1 LLFNPITSKLG
12 EKFLENHMLL
22 NDAFTLVP
30 PIVAIFIAVWRK
42 NAILALAVGIILT
55 WLMNSGFDP
64 LVTLNDTTVGLFN
77 VVSGEGNR
85 RIIIFSLLIG
95 ALLTLMK
102 RSGGITRFIE
112 VLASKN
118 LVTNR
123 RQASLLPAII
133 GTSIF
138 TDTNLSMFTAGISS
152 QNLFDKF
159 GLSRARLAFL
169 IDSTCSPVSILL
181 LVNGWGAYI
190 LGLLDGYHLSD
201 TVGVL
206 IDTIFFNFYP
216 IIILIF
222 VYYTAV
228 TTKIYGPM
236 RQSVANKPS
245 ESADIETDQIGTV
258 SNNGKASYLVLPMVL
273 ICVLT
278 IALLLVSG
286 DGDIRRGSGSWS
298 VMWAVIASYALLVL
312 MLVKDAV
319 FAPSA
324 LFKHSI
330 DGIKELMPVVVILVL
345 SFAFGD
351 AVKAYGTGTYV
362 SGLVG
367 QSFPLMLI
375 APMLFVTAGVMAFAT
390 GTSWGTFAVL
400 IPIAVPLSLST
411 GLPPSLL
418 VAAVLGGGI
427 FGDHSSPISDS
438 TIIAS
443 MASGCDH
450 IEHVKTQL
458 PYNLVA
464 AVLAIIGY
472 IVYVSFFISPA
483 A

>member
-1 LLFNPITSKLG
+1 
-12 EKFLENHMLL
+12 MLL
-22 NDAFTLVP
+22 NDAFTLIP

-169 IDSTCSPVSILL
+169 IDSTCSPISILL

-190 LGLLDGYHLSD
+190 LGLLDGYQLSD

-216 IIILIF
+216 IIILVF

-228 TTKIYGPM
+228 TTKVYGPM
-236 RQSVANKPS
+236 SQSVANIPRKS
-245 ESADIETDQIGTV
+245 TETGIEQIGAV
-258 SNNGKASYLVLPMVL
+258 SSNGKASYLILPMVL

-278 IALLLVSG
+278 IALLLFSG

-298 VMWAVIASYALLVL
+298 VMWAVISAYALLLL

-319 FAPSA
+319 FSPLA

-330 DGIKELMPVVVILVL
+330 DGIKELIPVVVILIL

-400 IPIAVPLSLST
+400 IPIAMPLSIST

-472 IVYVSFFISPA
+472 IVYVGLFVGA
-483 A
+483 AT